1 MERTISFMNGKGS
14 IGHNTRSFIADNV
27 DASRTKNNI
36 TLIHEDIKQV
46 YHKLFD
52 KALDEY
58 NAKQKRK
65 DRQIKSYYEKIS
77 RSKQEKLFYE
87 VIVQIGNKD
96 ETGVGSSAA
105 EVATWVLKDYVKM
118 FQLRNPQLYVIGA
131 YIHLDEETPH
141 LHLNFVPWV
150 SGCKRGL
157 ETKTSLKAELATR
170 GFASEGKG
178 NTEWK
183 QWAEAEKDD
192 IALIM
197 RRYGIDWKKKNTHN
211 LHLSVLDY
219 KKQERAKEVAALEE
233 EIEGAQVVLELK
245 EERLESLEKEIENKD
260 AKYTSDIA
268 INILKLLKYV
278 LGNNSDI
285 MEREL
290 SVAVL
295 GDTKLFEK
303 SYKSR
308 ICSIIEEYGELEL
321 DLSVLDKKE
330 KEKAILEEY
339 QVFSNPSYIFFKGN
353 VDIHYVDGNSISV
366 TPDNPIAILSEAIAR
381 IEMIKVNSNRIVTVE
396 NLTSYNRINDNKS
409 TFIYLSG
416 YHNTAKQRFLKKI
429 AENNSGVSWFH
440 FGDIDPDGYYIL
452 KNLVEKTGIA
462 FVPLYMDVQQLIN
475 CKQYCKPL
483 EKNDMVKAN
492 SLLKFHFY
500 DEVMEFMLANNC
512 KLEQEIISWLYE
524 RD

>member
-1 MERTISFMNGKGS
+1 MSLRLSKIQKDALNMLLDVYENSVTYKGQNIKNQSFAIKPEKIFYEYNGDYTDQDEVNQFNREMQSLMEFEFVILDYERGIPVISKIKLNTNS
-14 IGHNTRSFIADNV
+14 INEIYSVLKR
-27 DASRTKNNI
+27 
-36 TLIHEDIKQV
+36 EDITVKRNREIKMYTQYMGVHDIMDAFCKSQV
-46 YHKLFD
+46 
-52 KALDEY
+52 
-58 NAKQKRK
+58 
-65 DRQIKSYYEKIS
+65 
-77 RSKQEKLFYE
+77 
-87 VIVQIGNKD
+87 
-96 ETGVGSSAA
+96 
-105 EVATWVLKDYVKM
+105 
-118 FQLRNPQLYVIGA
+118 
-131 YIHLDEETPH
+131 
-141 LHLNFVPWV
+141 
-150 SGCKRGL
+150 
-157 ETKTSLKAELATR
+157 
-170 GFASEGKG
+170 
-178 NTEWK
+178 
-183 QWAEAEKDD
+183 
-192 IALIM
+192 
-197 RRYGIDWKKKNTHN
+197 
-211 LHLSVLDY
+211 
-219 KKQERAKEVAALEE
+219 
-233 EIEGAQVVLELK
+233 
-245 EERLESLEKEIENKD
+245 ERLNDYKD

-330 KEKAILEEY
+330 KEKTILEEY

-524 RD
+524 RN

>member
-1 MERTISFMNGKGS
+1 MLLDVYENSVTYKGQNIKNQSFAIKPEKIFYEYNGDYTDQDEVNQFNREMQSLMEFEFVILDYERGIPVISKIKLNTNS
-14 IGHNTRSFIADNV
+14 INEIYSVLKR
-27 DASRTKNNI
+27 
-36 TLIHEDIKQV
+36 EDITVKRNQEIKMYTQYMGVHDIMDAFCKSQV
-46 YHKLFD
+46 
-52 KALDEY
+52 
-58 NAKQKRK
+58 
-65 DRQIKSYYEKIS
+65 
-77 RSKQEKLFYE
+77 
-87 VIVQIGNKD
+87 
-96 ETGVGSSAA
+96 
-105 EVATWVLKDYVKM
+105 
-118 FQLRNPQLYVIGA
+118 
-131 YIHLDEETPH
+131 
-141 LHLNFVPWV
+141 
-150 SGCKRGL
+150 
-157 ETKTSLKAELATR
+157 
-170 GFASEGKG
+170 
-178 NTEWK
+178 
-183 QWAEAEKDD
+183 
-192 IALIM
+192 
-197 RRYGIDWKKKNTHN
+197 
-211 LHLSVLDY
+211 
-219 KKQERAKEVAALEE
+219 
-233 EIEGAQVVLELK
+233 
-245 EERLESLEKEIENKD
+245 ERLNDYKD
-260 AKYTSDIA
+260 AKYTPDIA

-524 RD
+524 RN

>member
-1 MERTISFMNGKGS
+1 MSLRLSKIQKDALNMLLDVYENSVTYKGQNIKNQSFAIKPEKIFYEYNGDYTDQDEVNQFNREMQSLMEFEFVILDYERGIPVISKIKLNTNS
-14 IGHNTRSFIADNV
+14 INEIYSVLKR
-27 DASRTKNNI
+27 
-36 TLIHEDIKQV
+36 EDITVKRNREIKMYTQYMGVHDIMDAFCKSQV
-46 YHKLFD
+46 
-52 KALDEY
+52 
-58 NAKQKRK
+58 
-65 DRQIKSYYEKIS
+65 
-77 RSKQEKLFYE
+77 
-87 VIVQIGNKD
+87 
-96 ETGVGSSAA
+96 
-105 EVATWVLKDYVKM
+105 
-118 FQLRNPQLYVIGA
+118 
-131 YIHLDEETPH
+131 
-141 LHLNFVPWV
+141 
-150 SGCKRGL
+150 
-157 ETKTSLKAELATR
+157 
-170 GFASEGKG
+170 
-178 NTEWK
+178 
-183 QWAEAEKDD
+183 
-192 IALIM
+192 
-197 RRYGIDWKKKNTHN
+197 
-211 LHLSVLDY
+211 
-219 KKQERAKEVAALEE
+219 
-233 EIEGAQVVLELK
+233 
-245 EERLESLEKEIENKD
+245 ERLNDYKD

-353 VDIHYVDGNSISV
+353 VDIHYVDGNSMSV

-492 SLLKFHFY
+492 SLLKIHFY

-524 RD
+524 RN

>member
-1 MERTISFMNGKGS
+1 MLLDVYENSVTYKGQNIKNQSFAIKPEKIFYEYNGDYTDQDEVNQFNREMQSLMEFEFVILDYERGIPVISKIKLNTNS
-14 IGHNTRSFIADNV
+14 INEIYSVLKR
-27 DASRTKNNI
+27 
-36 TLIHEDIKQV
+36 EDITVKRNREIKMYTQYMGVNDIMDAFCKSQV
-46 YHKLFD
+46 
-52 KALDEY
+52 
-58 NAKQKRK
+58 
-65 DRQIKSYYEKIS
+65 
-77 RSKQEKLFYE
+77 
-87 VIVQIGNKD
+87 
-96 ETGVGSSAA
+96 
-105 EVATWVLKDYVKM
+105 
-118 FQLRNPQLYVIGA
+118 
-131 YIHLDEETPH
+131 
-141 LHLNFVPWV
+141 
-150 SGCKRGL
+150 
-157 ETKTSLKAELATR
+157 
-170 GFASEGKG
+170 
-178 NTEWK
+178 
-183 QWAEAEKDD
+183 
-192 IALIM
+192 
-197 RRYGIDWKKKNTHN
+197 
-211 LHLSVLDY
+211 
-219 KKQERAKEVAALEE
+219 
-233 EIEGAQVVLELK
+233 
-245 EERLESLEKEIENKD
+245 ERLNDYKD

-353 VDIHYVDGNSISV
+353 VDIYYVDGNSISV

-512 KLEQEIISWLYE
+512 KLEQEIISWLNE
-524 RD
+524 RN

>member
-1 MERTISFMNGKGS
+1 MSLRLSKIQKDALNMLLDVYENSVTYKGQNIKNQSFAIKPEKIFYEYNGDYTDQDEVNQFNSEMQSLMEFEFVILDYERGIPVISKIKLNTNS
-14 IGHNTRSFIADNV
+14 INEIYSVLKR
-27 DASRTKNNI
+27 
-36 TLIHEDIKQV
+36 EDITVKRNREIKMYTQYMGVHDIMDAFCKNQV
-46 YHKLFD
+46 
-52 KALDEY
+52 
-58 NAKQKRK
+58 
-65 DRQIKSYYEKIS
+65 
-77 RSKQEKLFYE
+77 
-87 VIVQIGNKD
+87 
-96 ETGVGSSAA
+96 
-105 EVATWVLKDYVKM
+105 
-118 FQLRNPQLYVIGA
+118 
-131 YIHLDEETPH
+131 
-141 LHLNFVPWV
+141 
-150 SGCKRGL
+150 
-157 ETKTSLKAELATR
+157 
-170 GFASEGKG
+170 
-178 NTEWK
+178 
-183 QWAEAEKDD
+183 
-192 IALIM
+192 
-197 RRYGIDWKKKNTHN
+197 
-211 LHLSVLDY
+211 
-219 KKQERAKEVAALEE
+219 
-233 EIEGAQVVLELK
+233 
-245 EERLESLEKEIENKD
+245 ERLNDYKD

-321 DLSVLDKKE
+321 DLSILDKKE

-429 AENNSGVSWFH
+429 AENNGGVSWFH

-524 RD
+524 RN

>member
-1 MERTISFMNGKGS
+1 MSLRLSKIQKDALNMLLDVYENSVTYKGQNIKNQSFAIKPEKIFYEYNGDYTDQDEVNQFNREMQSLMEFEFVILDYERGIPVISKIKLNTNS
-14 IGHNTRSFIADNV
+14 INEIYSVLKR
-27 DASRTKNNI
+27 
-36 TLIHEDIKQV
+36 EDITVKRNREIKMYTQYMGVHDIMDAFCKSQV
-46 YHKLFD
+46 
-52 KALDEY
+52 
-58 NAKQKRK
+58 
-65 DRQIKSYYEKIS
+65 
-77 RSKQEKLFYE
+77 
-87 VIVQIGNKD
+87 
-96 ETGVGSSAA
+96 
-105 EVATWVLKDYVKM
+105 
-118 FQLRNPQLYVIGA
+118 
-131 YIHLDEETPH
+131 
-141 LHLNFVPWV
+141 
-150 SGCKRGL
+150 
-157 ETKTSLKAELATR
+157 
-170 GFASEGKG
+170 
-178 NTEWK
+178 
-183 QWAEAEKDD
+183 
-192 IALIM
+192 
-197 RRYGIDWKKKNTHN
+197 
-211 LHLSVLDY
+211 
-219 KKQERAKEVAALEE
+219 
-233 EIEGAQVVLELK
+233 
-245 EERLESLEKEIENKD
+245 ERLNDYKD

-339 QVFSNPSYIFFKGN
+339 QVFSNLSYIFFKGN

>member
-1 MERTISFMNGKGS
+1 MLLDVYENSVTYKGQNIKNQSFAIKPEKIFYEYNGDYTDQDEVNQFNREMQSLMEFEFVILDYERGIPVISKIKLNTNS
-14 IGHNTRSFIADNV
+14 INEIYSVLKR
-27 DASRTKNNI
+27 
-36 TLIHEDIKQV
+36 EDITVKRNREIKMYTQYMGVHDIMDAFCKSQV
-46 YHKLFD
+46 
-52 KALDEY
+52 
-58 NAKQKRK
+58 
-65 DRQIKSYYEKIS
+65 
-77 RSKQEKLFYE
+77 
-87 VIVQIGNKD
+87 
-96 ETGVGSSAA
+96 
-105 EVATWVLKDYVKM
+105 
-118 FQLRNPQLYVIGA
+118 
-131 YIHLDEETPH
+131 
-141 LHLNFVPWV
+141 
-150 SGCKRGL
+150 
-157 ETKTSLKAELATR
+157 
-170 GFASEGKG
+170 
-178 NTEWK
+178 
-183 QWAEAEKDD
+183 
-192 IALIM
+192 
-197 RRYGIDWKKKNTHN
+197 
-211 LHLSVLDY
+211 
-219 KKQERAKEVAALEE
+219 
-233 EIEGAQVVLELK
+233 
-245 EERLESLEKEIENKD
+245 ERLNDYKD

-366 TPDNPIAILSEAIAR
+366 TPDNPIAILSEAIVR

-452 KNLVEKTGIA
+452 KNLIEKTGIS

-524 RD
+524 RN

>member
-1 MERTISFMNGKGS
+1 MSLRLSKIQKDALNMLLDVYENSVTYKGQNIKNQSFAIKPEKIFYEYNGDYTDQDEVNQFNREMQSLMEFEFVILDYERGIPVISKIKLNTNS
-14 IGHNTRSFIADNV
+14 INEIYSVLKR
-27 DASRTKNNI
+27 
-36 TLIHEDIKQV
+36 EDITVKRNREIKMYTQYMGVHDIMDAFCKSQV
-46 YHKLFD
+46 
-52 KALDEY
+52 
-58 NAKQKRK
+58 
-65 DRQIKSYYEKIS
+65 
-77 RSKQEKLFYE
+77 
-87 VIVQIGNKD
+87 
-96 ETGVGSSAA
+96 
-105 EVATWVLKDYVKM
+105 
-118 FQLRNPQLYVIGA
+118 
-131 YIHLDEETPH
+131 
-141 LHLNFVPWV
+141 
-150 SGCKRGL
+150 
-157 ETKTSLKAELATR
+157 
-170 GFASEGKG
+170 
-178 NTEWK
+178 
-183 QWAEAEKDD
+183 
-192 IALIM
+192 
-197 RRYGIDWKKKNTHN
+197 
-211 LHLSVLDY
+211 
-219 KKQERAKEVAALEE
+219 
-233 EIEGAQVVLELK
+233 
-245 EERLESLEKEIENKD
+245 ERLNDYKD
-260 AKYTSDIA
+260 AKYTSNIA

-353 VDIHYVDGNSISV
+353 VDIHYVDGNSMSV
-366 TPDNPIAILSEAIAR
+366 TPDNPIAILSEVIAR
-381 IEMIKVNSNRIVTVE
+381 IEMIKVNSNRIVPVE

-524 RD
+524 RN

>member
-1 MERTISFMNGKGS
+1 MSLRLSKIQKDALNMLLDVYENSVTYKGQNIKNQSFAIKPEKIFYEYNGDYTDQDEVNQFNREIQSLMEFDFVILEYERGIPVISKIKLNTNS
-14 IGHNTRSFIADNV
+14 INEIYSVLKR
-27 DASRTKNNI
+27 
-36 TLIHEDIKQV
+36 EDITKKRNREIKIYTQYMGVHDIIDAFCKSQV
-46 YHKLFD
+46 
-52 KALDEY
+52 
-58 NAKQKRK
+58 
-65 DRQIKSYYEKIS
+65 
-77 RSKQEKLFYE
+77 
-87 VIVQIGNKD
+87 
-96 ETGVGSSAA
+96 
-105 EVATWVLKDYVKM
+105 
-118 FQLRNPQLYVIGA
+118 
-131 YIHLDEETPH
+131 
-141 LHLNFVPWV
+141 
-150 SGCKRGL
+150 
-157 ETKTSLKAELATR
+157 
-170 GFASEGKG
+170 
-178 NTEWK
+178 
-183 QWAEAEKDD
+183 
-192 IALIM
+192 
-197 RRYGIDWKKKNTHN
+197 
-211 LHLSVLDY
+211 
-219 KKQERAKEVAALEE
+219 
-233 EIEGAQVVLELK
+233 
-245 EERLESLEKEIENKD
+245 ERLNDYKD

-278 LGNNSDI
+278 LENNSDI

-308 ICSIIEEYGELEL
+308 ICNIIEEYGELEL
-321 DLSVLDKKE
+321 DLSALDKKE
-330 KEKAILEEY
+330 KEKVILEEY

-353 VDIHYVDGNSISV
+353 VDIHYIDGSSISA
-366 TPDNPIAILSEAIAR
+366 TPDNPIAILSESIAR
-381 IEMIKVNSNRIVTVE
+381 IEMIKVSSNRIVTVE

-429 AENNSGVSWFH
+429 AENNSGISWFH

-492 SLLKFHFY
+492 SLLKIHFY

-524 RD
+524 RN

>member
-1 MERTISFMNGKGS
+1 MSLRLSKIQKDALNMLLDVYENSVTYKGQNIKNQSFTIKPEKIFYEYNGDYTDQDEVNQFNSEMQSLMEFEFVILDYERGIPVISKIKLNTNS
-14 IGHNTRSFIADNV
+14 INEIYSVLKR
-27 DASRTKNNI
+27 
-36 TLIHEDIKQV
+36 EDITVKRNREIKMYTQYMGVHDIMDAFCKSQV
-46 YHKLFD
+46 
-52 KALDEY
+52 
-58 NAKQKRK
+58 
-65 DRQIKSYYEKIS
+65 
-77 RSKQEKLFYE
+77 
-87 VIVQIGNKD
+87 
-96 ETGVGSSAA
+96 
-105 EVATWVLKDYVKM
+105 
-118 FQLRNPQLYVIGA
+118 
-131 YIHLDEETPH
+131 
-141 LHLNFVPWV
+141 
-150 SGCKRGL
+150 
-157 ETKTSLKAELATR
+157 
-170 GFASEGKG
+170 
-178 NTEWK
+178 
-183 QWAEAEKDD
+183 
-192 IALIM
+192 
-197 RRYGIDWKKKNTHN
+197 
-211 LHLSVLDY
+211 
-219 KKQERAKEVAALEE
+219 
-233 EIEGAQVVLELK
+233 
-245 EERLESLEKEIENKD
+245 ERLNDYKD

-321 DLSVLDKKE
+321 DLSILDKKE

-429 AENNSGVSWFH
+429 AENNGGVSWFH

-524 RD
+524 RN

>member
-1 MERTISFMNGKGS
+1 MSLRLSKIQKDALNMLLDVYENSVTYKGQNIKNQSFAIKPEKIFYEYNGDYTDQDEVNQFNSEMQSLMEFEFVILDYERGIPVISKIKLNTNS
-14 IGHNTRSFIADNV
+14 INEIYSVLKR
-27 DASRTKNNI
+27 
-36 TLIHEDIKQV
+36 EDITVKRNREIKMYTQYMGVHDIMDAFCKSQV
-46 YHKLFD
+46 
-52 KALDEY
+52 
-58 NAKQKRK
+58 
-65 DRQIKSYYEKIS
+65 
-77 RSKQEKLFYE
+77 
-87 VIVQIGNKD
+87 
-96 ETGVGSSAA
+96 
-105 EVATWVLKDYVKM
+105 
-118 FQLRNPQLYVIGA
+118 
-131 YIHLDEETPH
+131 
-141 LHLNFVPWV
+141 
-150 SGCKRGL
+150 
-157 ETKTSLKAELATR
+157 
-170 GFASEGKG
+170 
-178 NTEWK
+178 
-183 QWAEAEKDD
+183 
-192 IALIM
+192 
-197 RRYGIDWKKKNTHN
+197 
-211 LHLSVLDY
+211 
-219 KKQERAKEVAALEE
+219 
-233 EIEGAQVVLELK
+233 
-245 EERLESLEKEIENKD
+245 ERLNDYKD

-321 DLSVLDKKE
+321 DLSIFDKKE

-429 AENNSGVSWFH
+429 AENNGGVSWFH

-524 RD
+524 RN

>member
-1 MERTISFMNGKGS
+1 MLLDVYENSVTYKGQNIKNQSFAIKPEKIFYEYNGDYTDQDEVNQFNREMQSLMEFEFVILDYERGIPVISKIKLNTNS
-14 IGHNTRSFIADNV
+14 INEIYSVLKR
-27 DASRTKNNI
+27 
-36 TLIHEDIKQV
+36 EDITVKRNREIKMYTQYMGVHDIMDAFCKSQV
-46 YHKLFD
+46 
-52 KALDEY
+52 
-58 NAKQKRK
+58 
-65 DRQIKSYYEKIS
+65 
-77 RSKQEKLFYE
+77 
-87 VIVQIGNKD
+87 
-96 ETGVGSSAA
+96 
-105 EVATWVLKDYVKM
+105 
-118 FQLRNPQLYVIGA
+118 
-131 YIHLDEETPH
+131 
-141 LHLNFVPWV
+141 
-150 SGCKRGL
+150 
-157 ETKTSLKAELATR
+157 
-170 GFASEGKG
+170 
-178 NTEWK
+178 
-183 QWAEAEKDD
+183 
-192 IALIM
+192 
-197 RRYGIDWKKKNTHN
+197 
-211 LHLSVLDY
+211 
-219 KKQERAKEVAALEE
+219 
-233 EIEGAQVVLELK
+233 
-245 EERLESLEKEIENKD
+245 ERLNDYKD

-339 QVFSNPSYIFFKGN
+339 QVFSNLSYIFFKGN

>member
-1 MERTISFMNGKGS
+1 MSLRLSKIQKDALNMLLDVYENSVTYKGQNIKNQSFAINPEKIFYEYNGDYTDQDEVNQFNREMQSLMEFEFVILDYERGIPVISKIKLNTNS
-14 IGHNTRSFIADNV
+14 INEIYSVLKR
-27 DASRTKNNI
+27 
-36 TLIHEDIKQV
+36 EDITVKRNREIKMYTQYMGVHDIMDAFCKSQV
-46 YHKLFD
+46 
-52 KALDEY
+52 
-58 NAKQKRK
+58 
-65 DRQIKSYYEKIS
+65 
-77 RSKQEKLFYE
+77 
-87 VIVQIGNKD
+87 
-96 ETGVGSSAA
+96 
-105 EVATWVLKDYVKM
+105 
-118 FQLRNPQLYVIGA
+118 
-131 YIHLDEETPH
+131 
-141 LHLNFVPWV
+141 
-150 SGCKRGL
+150 
-157 ETKTSLKAELATR
+157 
-170 GFASEGKG
+170 
-178 NTEWK
+178 
-183 QWAEAEKDD
+183 
-192 IALIM
+192 
-197 RRYGIDWKKKNTHN
+197 
-211 LHLSVLDY
+211 
-219 KKQERAKEVAALEE
+219 
-233 EIEGAQVVLELK
+233 
-245 EERLESLEKEIENKD
+245 ERLNDYKD

-492 SLLKFHFY
+492 SLLKFRFY

-524 RD
+524 RN

>member
-1 MERTISFMNGKGS
+1 MSLRLSKIQKDALNMLLDVYENSVTYKGQNIKNQSFAIKPEKIFYEYNGDYTDQDEVNQFNREMQSLMEFEFVILDYERGIPVISKIKLNTNS
-14 IGHNTRSFIADNV
+14 INEIYSVLKR
-27 DASRTKNNI
+27 
-36 TLIHEDIKQV
+36 EDITVKRNREIKMYTQYMGVHDIMDAFCKSQV
-46 YHKLFD
+46 
-52 KALDEY
+52 
-58 NAKQKRK
+58 
-65 DRQIKSYYEKIS
+65 
-77 RSKQEKLFYE
+77 
-87 VIVQIGNKD
+87 
-96 ETGVGSSAA
+96 
-105 EVATWVLKDYVKM
+105 
-118 FQLRNPQLYVIGA
+118 
-131 YIHLDEETPH
+131 
-141 LHLNFVPWV
+141 
-150 SGCKRGL
+150 
-157 ETKTSLKAELATR
+157 
-170 GFASEGKG
+170 
-178 NTEWK
+178 
-183 QWAEAEKDD
+183 
-192 IALIM
+192 
-197 RRYGIDWKKKNTHN
+197 
-211 LHLSVLDY
+211 
-219 KKQERAKEVAALEE
+219 
-233 EIEGAQVVLELK
+233 
-245 EERLESLEKEIENKD
+245 ERLNDYKD

-492 SLLKFHFY
+492 SLLKFCFY

-524 RD
+524 RN

>member
-1 MERTISFMNGKGS
+1 MSLRLSKIQKDALNMLLDVYENSVTYKGQNIKNQSFAIKPEKIFYEYNGDYTDQDEVNQFNREMQSLMEFEFVILDYERGIPVISKIKLNTNS
-14 IGHNTRSFIADNV
+14 INEIYSVLKR
-27 DASRTKNNI
+27 
-36 TLIHEDIKQV
+36 EDITVKRNREIKMYTQYMGVHDIMDALCKSQV
-46 YHKLFD
+46 
-52 KALDEY
+52 
-58 NAKQKRK
+58 
-65 DRQIKSYYEKIS
+65 
-77 RSKQEKLFYE
+77 
-87 VIVQIGNKD
+87 
-96 ETGVGSSAA
+96 
-105 EVATWVLKDYVKM
+105 
-118 FQLRNPQLYVIGA
+118 
-131 YIHLDEETPH
+131 
-141 LHLNFVPWV
+141 
-150 SGCKRGL
+150 
-157 ETKTSLKAELATR
+157 
-170 GFASEGKG
+170 
-178 NTEWK
+178 
-183 QWAEAEKDD
+183 
-192 IALIM
+192 
-197 RRYGIDWKKKNTHN
+197 
-211 LHLSVLDY
+211 
-219 KKQERAKEVAALEE
+219 
-233 EIEGAQVVLELK
+233 
-245 EERLESLEKEIENKD
+245 ERLNDYKD

-492 SLLKFHFY
+492 SLLKFRFY

-524 RD
+524 RN

>member
-1 MERTISFMNGKGS
+1 MSLRLSKIQIDALNMLLDVYENSVTYKGQNIRNQSFAIKPEKIFYDYNGDYTDQDEVNQFNREIQSLMEFDFVILEYERGIPVISKIKLNTNS
-14 IGHNTRSFIADNV
+14 INEIYSVLKR
-27 DASRTKNNI
+27 
-36 TLIHEDIKQV
+36 EDITK
-46 YHKLFD
+46 
-52 KALDEY
+52 
-58 NAKQKRK
+58 KRNREIK
-65 DRQIKSYYEKIS
+65 IYTQYIGVHDIIDAFCKSQI
-77 RSKQEKLFYE
+77 
-87 VIVQIGNKD
+87 
-96 ETGVGSSAA
+96 
-105 EVATWVLKDYVKM
+105 
-118 FQLRNPQLYVIGA
+118 
-131 YIHLDEETPH
+131 
-141 LHLNFVPWV
+141 
-150 SGCKRGL
+150 
-157 ETKTSLKAELATR
+157 
-170 GFASEGKG
+170 
-178 NTEWK
+178 
-183 QWAEAEKDD
+183 
-192 IALIM
+192 
-197 RRYGIDWKKKNTHN
+197 
-211 LHLSVLDY
+211 
-219 KKQERAKEVAALEE
+219 
-233 EIEGAQVVLELK
+233 
-245 EERLESLEKEIENKD
+245 ERLNDYKD

-278 LGNNSDI
+278 LENNSDI

-321 DLSVLDKKE
+321 DLSALDKKE
-330 KEKAILEEY
+330 KEKVILEEY

-353 VDIHYVDGNSISV
+353 VDIHYIDGSSISA
-366 TPDNPIAILSEAIAR
+366 TPDNPIAILSESIAR

-429 AENNSGVSWFH
+429 AEYNSGVSWFH

-462 FVPLYMDVQQLIN
+462 FVPLYMDVEQFKN
-475 CKQYCKPL
+475 YRQYCKPL

-492 SLLKFHFY
+492 SLLKVHFY

-512 KLEQEIISWLYE
+512 KLEQEIISWLNE
-524 RD
+524 RN

>member
-1 MERTISFMNGKGS
+1 MLLDVYENSVTYKGQNIKNQSFAIKPEKIFYEYNGDYTDQDEVNQFNREMQSLMEFEFVILDYERGIPVISK
-14 IGHNTRSFIADNV
+14 IKLNTN
-27 DASRTKNNI
+27 
-36 TLIHEDIKQV
+36 LINEIYSVLKREDITVKRNREIKMYTQYMGVHDIMDAFCKSQV
-46 YHKLFD
+46 
-52 KALDEY
+52 
-58 NAKQKRK
+58 
-65 DRQIKSYYEKIS
+65 
-77 RSKQEKLFYE
+77 
-87 VIVQIGNKD
+87 
-96 ETGVGSSAA
+96 
-105 EVATWVLKDYVKM
+105 
-118 FQLRNPQLYVIGA
+118 
-131 YIHLDEETPH
+131 
-141 LHLNFVPWV
+141 
-150 SGCKRGL
+150 
-157 ETKTSLKAELATR
+157 
-170 GFASEGKG
+170 
-178 NTEWK
+178 
-183 QWAEAEKDD
+183 
-192 IALIM
+192 
-197 RRYGIDWKKKNTHN
+197 
-211 LHLSVLDY
+211 
-219 KKQERAKEVAALEE
+219 
-233 EIEGAQVVLELK
+233 
-245 EERLESLEKEIENKD
+245 ERLNDYKD

-353 VDIHYVDGNSISV
+353 VDIYYVDGNSISV

-429 AENNSGVSWFH
+429 AENNSGISWFH

-492 SLLKFHFY
+492 SLLKIHFY

-524 RD
+524 RN

>member
-1 MERTISFMNGKGS
+1 MLLDVYENSVTYKGQNIKNQSFAIKPEKIFYEYNGDYTDQDEVNQFNREMQSLMEFEFVILDYERGIPVISKIKLNTNS
-14 IGHNTRSFIADNV
+14 INEIYSVLKR
-27 DASRTKNNI
+27 
-36 TLIHEDIKQV
+36 EDITVKRNREIKMYTQYMGVHDIMDAFCKSQV
-46 YHKLFD
+46 
-52 KALDEY
+52 
-58 NAKQKRK
+58 
-65 DRQIKSYYEKIS
+65 
-77 RSKQEKLFYE
+77 
-87 VIVQIGNKD
+87 
-96 ETGVGSSAA
+96 
-105 EVATWVLKDYVKM
+105 
-118 FQLRNPQLYVIGA
+118 
-131 YIHLDEETPH
+131 
-141 LHLNFVPWV
+141 
-150 SGCKRGL
+150 
-157 ETKTSLKAELATR
+157 
-170 GFASEGKG
+170 
-178 NTEWK
+178 
-183 QWAEAEKDD
+183 
-192 IALIM
+192 
-197 RRYGIDWKKKNTHN
+197 
-211 LHLSVLDY
+211 
-219 KKQERAKEVAALEE
+219 
-233 EIEGAQVVLELK
+233 
-245 EERLESLEKEIENKD
+245 ERLNDYKD

-353 VDIHYVDGNSISV
+353 VDIYYVDGNSISV

-429 AENNSGVSWFH
+429 AENNSGISWFH

-492 SLLKFHFY
+492 SLLKIHFY

-524 RD
+524 RN

>member
-1 MERTISFMNGKGS
+1 MSKPIMLSENSRKSATKLLLVNWSRFSNVPIALEGS
-14 IGHNTRSFIADNV
+14 TLFVQSKIADYEASERKYEVRRILLLYQETKWHQEHRVQLEEKIDV
-27 DASRTKNNI
+27 DKAKLHQLQSRLEDLTEKRKNALDKIQKDALNMLLDVYENSVTYKGQNI
-36 TLIHEDIKQV
+36 KNQSFAIKPEKIFYEYNGDYTDQDEVNQFNREMQSLMEFEFVILDYERGIPVISKIKLNTNSINEIYSVLKREDITVKRNREIKMYTQYMGVHDIMDAFCKSQV
-46 YHKLFD
+46 
-52 KALDEY
+52 
-58 NAKQKRK
+58 
-65 DRQIKSYYEKIS
+65 
-77 RSKQEKLFYE
+77 
-87 VIVQIGNKD
+87 
-96 ETGVGSSAA
+96 
-105 EVATWVLKDYVKM
+105 
-118 FQLRNPQLYVIGA
+118 
-131 YIHLDEETPH
+131 
-141 LHLNFVPWV
+141 
-150 SGCKRGL
+150 
-157 ETKTSLKAELATR
+157 
-170 GFASEGKG
+170 
-178 NTEWK
+178 
-183 QWAEAEKDD
+183 
-192 IALIM
+192 
-197 RRYGIDWKKKNTHN
+197 
-211 LHLSVLDY
+211 
-219 KKQERAKEVAALEE
+219 
-233 EIEGAQVVLELK
+233 
-245 EERLESLEKEIENKD
+245 ERLNDYKD

>member
-1 MERTISFMNGKGS
+1 MLLDVYENSVTYKGQNIKNQSFAIKPEKIFYEYNGDYTDQDEVNQFNREMQSLMEFEFVILDYERGIPVISKIKLNTNS
-14 IGHNTRSFIADNV
+14 INEIYSVLKR
-27 DASRTKNNI
+27 
-36 TLIHEDIKQV
+36 EDITVKRNREIKMYTQYMGVHDIMDAFCKSQV
-46 YHKLFD
+46 
-52 KALDEY
+52 
-58 NAKQKRK
+58 
-65 DRQIKSYYEKIS
+65 
-77 RSKQEKLFYE
+77 
-87 VIVQIGNKD
+87 
-96 ETGVGSSAA
+96 
-105 EVATWVLKDYVKM
+105 
-118 FQLRNPQLYVIGA
+118 
-131 YIHLDEETPH
+131 
-141 LHLNFVPWV
+141 
-150 SGCKRGL
+150 
-157 ETKTSLKAELATR
+157 
-170 GFASEGKG
+170 
-178 NTEWK
+178 
-183 QWAEAEKDD
+183 
-192 IALIM
+192 
-197 RRYGIDWKKKNTHN
+197 
-211 LHLSVLDY
+211 
-219 KKQERAKEVAALEE
+219 
-233 EIEGAQVVLELK
+233 
-245 EERLESLEKEIENKD
+245 ERLNDYKD

-353 VDIHYVDGNSISV
+353 VDIYYVDGNSISV

-492 SLLKFHFY
+492 SLLKIHFY

-524 RD
+524 RN

>member
-1 MERTISFMNGKGS
+1 MSLRLSKIQKDALNMLLDVYENSVTYKGQNIKNQSFAIKPEKIFYEYNGDYTDQDEVNQFNREMQSLMEFEFVILDYERGIPVISKIKLNTNS
-14 IGHNTRSFIADNV
+14 INEIYSVLKR
-27 DASRTKNNI
+27 
-36 TLIHEDIKQV
+36 EDITVKRNREIKMYTQYMGVHNIMDAFCKSQV
-46 YHKLFD
+46 
-52 KALDEY
+52 
-58 NAKQKRK
+58 
-65 DRQIKSYYEKIS
+65 
-77 RSKQEKLFYE
+77 
-87 VIVQIGNKD
+87 
-96 ETGVGSSAA
+96 
-105 EVATWVLKDYVKM
+105 
-118 FQLRNPQLYVIGA
+118 
-131 YIHLDEETPH
+131 
-141 LHLNFVPWV
+141 
-150 SGCKRGL
+150 
-157 ETKTSLKAELATR
+157 
-170 GFASEGKG
+170 
-178 NTEWK
+178 
-183 QWAEAEKDD
+183 
-192 IALIM
+192 
-197 RRYGIDWKKKNTHN
+197 
-211 LHLSVLDY
+211 
-219 KKQERAKEVAALEE
+219 
-233 EIEGAQVVLELK
+233 
-245 EERLESLEKEIENKD
+245 ERLNDYKD

-278 LGNNSDI
+278 LENNSDI

-353 VDIHYVDGNSISV
+353 VDIHYVDGSSISV

-440 FGDIDPDGYYIL
+440 FGDIDPDGYFIL
-452 KNLVEKTGIA
+452 KNLIEKTGIS
-462 FVPLYMDVQQLIN
+462 FVPLYMDVKQLIN

-524 RD
+524 RN

>member
-1 MERTISFMNGKGS
+1 MSLKLSKIQKDALNMLLDVYENSVTYKGQNIKNQSFAIKPEKIFYEYNGDYTDQDEVDQFNMELQSLMEFKFVILDYERGIPVISKIKLNTNS
-14 IGHNTRSFIADNV
+14 INEIYSVLKR
-27 DASRTKNNI
+27 
-36 TLIHEDIKQV
+36 EDITV
-46 YHKLFD
+46 
-52 KALDEY
+52 
-58 NAKQKRK
+58 KRNREIK
-65 DRQIKSYYEKIS
+65 MYTQYMGVHDIMDAFCKIQI
-77 RSKQEKLFYE
+77 
-87 VIVQIGNKD
+87 
-96 ETGVGSSAA
+96 
-105 EVATWVLKDYVKM
+105 
-118 FQLRNPQLYVIGA
+118 
-131 YIHLDEETPH
+131 
-141 LHLNFVPWV
+141 
-150 SGCKRGL
+150 
-157 ETKTSLKAELATR
+157 
-170 GFASEGKG
+170 
-178 NTEWK
+178 
-183 QWAEAEKDD
+183 
-192 IALIM
+192 
-197 RRYGIDWKKKNTHN
+197 
-211 LHLSVLDY
+211 
-219 KKQERAKEVAALEE
+219 
-233 EIEGAQVVLELK
+233 
-245 EERLESLEKEIENKD
+245 ERLNAYKD

-278 LGNNSDI
+278 LGNNRDI

-321 DLSVLDKKE
+321 DLFVLDKKE

-429 AENNSGVSWFH
+429 AENNSGVLWFH
-440 FGDIDPDGYYIL
+440 FGDIDPDGYFIL
-452 KNLVEKTGIA
+452 KNLIKKNGIS
-462 FVPLYMDVQQLIN
+462 FVPLYMDVQQLKN
-475 CKQYCKPL
+475 YKQYCKPL
-483 EKNDMVKAN
+483 EKNDIVKAN
-492 SLLKFHFY
+492 SLLKIHFY

-524 RD
+524 RN

>member
-1 MERTISFMNGKGS
+1 MSLRLSKIQKDALNMLLDVYENSVTYKGQNIKNQSFAIKPEKIFYEYNGDYTDQDEVNQFNREMQSLMEFEFVILDYERGIPVISKIKLNTNS
-14 IGHNTRSFIADNV
+14 INEIYSVLKR
-27 DASRTKNNI
+27 
-36 TLIHEDIKQV
+36 EDISVKRNREIKMYTQYMGVHDIMDALCKSQV
-46 YHKLFD
+46 
-52 KALDEY
+52 
-58 NAKQKRK
+58 
-65 DRQIKSYYEKIS
+65 
-77 RSKQEKLFYE
+77 
-87 VIVQIGNKD
+87 
-96 ETGVGSSAA
+96 
-105 EVATWVLKDYVKM
+105 
-118 FQLRNPQLYVIGA
+118 
-131 YIHLDEETPH
+131 
-141 LHLNFVPWV
+141 
-150 SGCKRGL
+150 
-157 ETKTSLKAELATR
+157 
-170 GFASEGKG
+170 
-178 NTEWK
+178 
-183 QWAEAEKDD
+183 
-192 IALIM
+192 
-197 RRYGIDWKKKNTHN
+197 
-211 LHLSVLDY
+211 
-219 KKQERAKEVAALEE
+219 
-233 EIEGAQVVLELK
+233 
-245 EERLESLEKEIENKD
+245 ERLNDYKD

-524 RD
+524 RN